1 MKEMAD
7 DGERDDRA
15 EEMEPLHLDDLFPG
29 EKKPKVKVVGLK
41 KKETFKQS
49 RVAMHRAKKREAR
62 KENADYGVRV
72 HKIQRVK
79 PLLTRS
85 EDEKTT
91 LIYSGLLFG
100 ALGAMALLLLKNK

>member
-1 MKEMAD
+1 MD
-7 DGERDDRA
+7 SSTDDRA
-15 EEMEPLHLDDLFPG
+15 EGMPPLELDDLFPG

-62 KENADYGVRV
+62 KENADYGKRI

-79 PLLTRS
+79 PLLSRS
-85 EDEKTT
+85 EAENTT
-91 LIYSGLLFG
+91 LVYSGLLFG
-100 ALGAMALLLLKNK
+100 ALGAMALILLKNK

>member
-1 MKEMAD
+1 MAED
-7 DGERDDRA
+7 NHDNRA
-15 EEMEPLHLDDLFPG
+15 EDMAPLHLDDLFPG

-62 KENADYGVRV
+62 KENADYGKRI

-79 PLLTRS
+79 PLLSRS
-85 EDEKTT
+85 EAENTT
-91 LIYSGLLFG
+91 LVYSGLLFG
-100 ALGAMALLLLKNK
+100 ALGAMALILLKNK

>member
-49 RVAMHRAKKREAR
+49 RVAMHRAKKKEAR
-62 KENADYGVRV
+62 KENASYGKRV
-72 HKIQRVK
+72 HKVQHVRPIASR
-79 PLLTRS
+79 TS
-85 EDEKTT
+85 DEKHT
-91 LIYSGLLFG
+91 IVYSGLLFG
-100 ALGAMALLLLKNK
+100 ALGAMAIVLLKNR

>member
-1 MKEMAD
+1 ME
-7 DGERDDRA
+7 GERDDRA
-15 EEMEPLHLDDLFPG
+15 EGMAPLELDDLFPG

-41 KKETFKQS
+41 KKETFRES

-79 PLLTRS
+79 PLLSRS
-85 EDEKTT
+85 EDEKQT
-91 LIYSGLLFG
+91 LVYSGLLFG

>member
-1 MKEMAD
+1 MAD

-15 EEMEPLHLDDLFPG
+15 EGMAPLQLDDLFPG
-29 EKKPKVKVVGLK
+29 EKKPKVKIVGLK

-62 KENADYGVRV
+62 KENADYGKRV

-79 PLLTRS
+79 PLLSRS
-85 EDEKTT
+85 EDEKQT

-100 ALGAMALLLLKNK
+100 ALGAMALVLLKNK

>member
-1 MKEMAD
+1 MP
-7 DGERDDRA
+7 
-15 EEMEPLHLDDLFPG
+15 PLELDDLFPG

-41 KKETFKQS
+41 KKETFRES
-49 RVAMHRAKKREAR
+49 RVAMHKAKKREAR
-62 KENADYGVRV
+62 KENASYGKRI

-91 LIYSGLLFG
+91 LVYSGLLFG

>member
-1 MKEMAD
+1 MAST
-7 DGERDDRA
+7 DDRA
-15 EEMEPLHLDDLFPG
+15 EGMPPLELDDLFPG

-41 KKETFKQS
+41 KKETFRES
-49 RVAMHRAKKREAR
+49 RVAMHKAKKREAR
-62 KENADYGVRV
+62 KENASYGKRI

-91 LIYSGLLFG
+91 LVYSGLLFG

>member
-1 MKEMAD
+1 MD
-7 DGERDDRA
+7 SSTDDRA
-15 EEMEPLHLDDLFPG
+15 EGMPPLQLDDLFPG

-62 KENADYGVRV
+62 KENADYGKRI

-79 PLLTRS
+79 PLLSRS
-85 EDEKTT
+85 EAENTT
-91 LIYSGLLFG
+91 LVYSGLLFG
-100 ALGAMALLLLKNK
+100 ALGAMALILLKNK

>member
-1 MKEMAD
+1 MAD

-15 EEMEPLHLDDLFPG
+15 EEMPPLHLDDLFHG

-62 KENADYGVRV
+62 KENASYGVRV
-72 HKIQRVK
+72 HKIERVR
-79 PLLTRS
+79 PLLSRS
-85 EDEKTT
+85 EDEKQT
-91 LIYSGLLFG
+91 LMYSGLLFG
-100 ALGAMALLLLKNK
+100 ALGDMALILLKNK

>member
-1 MKEMAD
+1 MD
-7 DGERDDRA
+7 SSTDDRA
-15 EEMEPLHLDDLFPG
+15 EGMPPLELDDLFPG

-41 KKETFKQS
+41 KKETFRES
-49 RVAMHRAKKREAR
+49 RVAMHKAKKREAR
-62 KENADYGVRV
+62 KENASYGKRI

-91 LIYSGLLFG
+91 LVYSGLLFG

>member
-1 MKEMAD
+1 MAD
-7 DGERDDRA
+7 DGERDNRA
-15 EEMEPLHLDDLFPG
+15 EGMAPLHLDDLFPG

-62 KENADYGVRV
+62 KENASYGKRV

-79 PLLTRS
+79 PLLSRS
-85 EDEKTT
+85 EDEKQT
-91 LIYSGLLFG
+91 LVYSGLLFG
-100 ALGAMALLLLKNK
+100 ALGAIALILLKNK